1 MKPYQLLAMFLFPF
15 FASCRQQVPEEPRI
29 SIFADHIV
37 TAAQLKANGIIQ
49 RAFYSNGGRAPGE
62 ARLDAEGMQTM
73 RALANNLV
81 HLLHVTGGQ
90 PAPGRCDE
98 PWTPMHFIR

>member
-1 MKPYQLLAMFLFPF
+1 MKVLIVNGSPRPKGNTACAL
-15 FASCRQQVPEEPRI
+15 EEL
-29 SIFADHIV
+29 
-37 TAAQLKANGIIQ
+37 AAQLKANGIIQ

-73 RALANNLV
+73 RALANNLA